1 MYGMDNGEW
10 VRLVQRVWTGASLD
24 GLGAV
29 ASLGLAGML
38 GALLASARGRCREL
52 HRQLREARAAND
64 GLRQQALYDGLT
76 GLPNRSLL
84 EQRIAAAIAR
94 AERAQGSF
102 ALLFL
107 DLDGFK
113 LVNDRHG
120 HAAGDLLLLQIGE
133 RLGASLRHA
142 DTIARIG
149 GDEFVVL
156 TDIVASG
163 DIRIIRDKLTQA
175 LAAPFQIGQTML
187 TVSASLGHARY
198 PDDGNSMDALLACAD
213 QGMYHLKRARQA
225 QAACTVQ

>member
-1 MYGMDNGEW
+1 
-10 VRLVQRVWTGASLD
+10 
-24 GLGAV
+24 
-29 ASLGLAGML
+29 
-38 GALLASARGRCREL
+38 
-52 HRQLREARAAND
+52 
-64 GLRQQALYDGLT
+64 
-76 GLPNRSLL
+76 LL

-94 AERAQGSF
+94 AKRAQGSF

-175 LAAPFQIGQTML
+175 L
-187 TVSASLGHARY
+187 
-198 PDDGNSMDALLACAD
+198 
-213 QGMYHLKRARQA
+213 
-225 QAACTVQ
+225 

>member
-1 MYGMDNGEW
+1 MP
-10 VRLVQRVWTGASLD
+10 VQRS
-24 GLGAV
+24 
-29 ASLGLAGML
+29 SEQRAGIE
-38 GALLASARGRCREL
+38 RGRAL
-52 HRQLREARAAND
+52 VAVVAFLVYFARQL
-64 GLRQQALYDGLT
+64 
-76 GLPNRSLL
+76 
-84 EQRIAAAIAR
+84 
-94 AERAQGSF
+94 
-102 ALLFL
+102 
-107 DLDGFK
+107 
-113 LVNDRHG
+113 
-120 HAAGDLLLLQIGE
+120 GDLLLLQIGE

-175 LAAPFQIGQTML
+175 LAAPFQIGHTML

-225 QAACTVQ
+225 QAACTML